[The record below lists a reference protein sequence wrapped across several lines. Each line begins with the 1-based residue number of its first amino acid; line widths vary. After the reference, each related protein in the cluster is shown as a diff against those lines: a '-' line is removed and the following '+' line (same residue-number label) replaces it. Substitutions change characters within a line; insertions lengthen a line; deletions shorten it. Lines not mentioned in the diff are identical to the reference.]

1 MCFAVPNAGK
11 QINKSKPGGK
21 KDENIC
27 CNTQC

>member
-11 QINKSKPGGK
+11 QVNKSKPGGK